1 MQCQCQ
7 RRVVPRPRSVALW
20 MRHTFTILA
29 AAAGWVF
36 CASRAGGVIQRYAVP
51 VMSGEGVAGPALGL
65 AAALQMATG
74 NDARANL
81 CLQPSTLNE
90 RGFAWVYQA
99 SLVTATR
106 SALCAAGWRW
116 AVVMRQKSA
125 RGGAALSVLS
135 NKALGSSGSVVARL
149 VARRAGDD
157 DAFCVSVWL
166 NVGE

>member
-1 MQCQCQ
+1 
-7 RRVVPRPRSVALW
+7 
-20 MRHTFTILA
+20 
-29 AAAGWVF
+29 
-36 CASRAGGVIQRYAVP
+36 
-51 VMSGEGVAGPALGL
+51 
-65 AAALQMATG
+65 MATG

-116 AVVMRQKSA
+116 ALVMRQNSA

-157 DAFCVSVWL
+157 DDVCCVSVRGL
-166 NVGE
+166 VERG